1 MKYLSQFLI
10 IIAFS
15 FLAELLNWLLPFT
28 IPASIYGIILLFIA
42 LELKIVKVKDVR
54 EVSNFLIYI
63 MPLMFLPPAVGLL
76 DAWSSIKESWIYLV
90 IISVVSTFAVMAVTG
105 WVSQWIIG
113 RKKN

>member
-42 LELKIVKVKDVR
+42 LEFKIVKVKDVR